1 MYKQKQKQKARPG
14 TLRTKL
20 DKTEWSN
27 SKLKGMLIGKANQG
41 LEGEREIEPRLE
53 RSNLD

>member
-1 MYKQKQKQKARPG
+1 MYKQKQKQKAIPG

-27 SKLKGMLIGKANQG
+27 SKLKGMLIGKADQG

-53 RSNLD
+53 RDRT